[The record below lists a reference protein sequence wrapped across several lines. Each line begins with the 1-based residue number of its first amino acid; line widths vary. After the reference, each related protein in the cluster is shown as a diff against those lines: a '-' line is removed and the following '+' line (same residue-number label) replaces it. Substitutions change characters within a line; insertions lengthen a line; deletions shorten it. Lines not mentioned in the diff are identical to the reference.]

1 VSEIPNETSR
11 IKIAIHNA
19 NLDTDGFIS
28 ALAQFITDQPWMTPD
43 VRLVMAFEPP
53 TSGDDN
59 QP

>member
-11 IKIAIHNA
+11 IKIAIQNA
-19 NLDTDGFIS
+19 NVDTDGFIS

-53 TSGDDN
+53 TPGDDN